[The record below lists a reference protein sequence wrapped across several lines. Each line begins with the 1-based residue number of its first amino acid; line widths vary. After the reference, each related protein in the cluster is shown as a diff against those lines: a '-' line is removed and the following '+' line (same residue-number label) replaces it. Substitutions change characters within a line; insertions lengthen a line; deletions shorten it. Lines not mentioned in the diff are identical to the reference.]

1 MKPLEVR
8 CADLNRSDSDCL
20 ALTQTVPTGFRLN
33 HVSAA
38 RRRAQQEQSPCGTL
52 RQKTSRR
59 QPGGPRNFLGG
70 KTDNSDVTVKSDDKR
85 TIQGDPRLRHA
96 YPYFR
101 IHLEEIAA
109 CVEGGCSVK
118 SVWRSYTTRTPEPF
132 PGSYSS
138 FLRYCRKHCES
149 VTAVE
154 PQPVKAREQK
164 PSGVGS
170 ALGHSKRY
178 PPPRKRPPGL
188 TPEQIQAMT
197 DPDDH
202 LDPKR

>member
-109 CVEGGCSVK
+109 CVEPK
-118 SVWRSYTTRTPEPF
+118 AAKAPAEK
-132 PGSYSS
+132 PG
-138 FLRYCRKHCES
+138 R
-149 VTAVE
+149 AV
-154 PQPVKAREQK
+154 
-164 PSGVGS
+164 GV
-170 ALGHSKRY
+170 LGQGKRY
-178 PPPRKRPPGL
+178 PPPLDRPPGL
-188 TPEQIQAMT
+188 TPEQIEAMM
-197 DPDDH
+197 DPDRH

>member
-1 MKPLEVR
+1 M
-8 CADLNRSDSDCL
+8 
-20 ALTQTVPTGFRLN
+20 
-33 HVSAA
+33 
-38 RRRAQQEQSPCGTL
+38 
-52 RQKTSRR
+52 
-59 QPGGPRNFLGG
+59 
-70 KTDNSDVTVKSDDKR
+70 TVKSDDKR

-138 FLRYCRKHCES
+138 FLRYCRKHCQT
-149 VTAVE
+149 VAAVE
-154 PQPVKAREQK
+154 PKAAKAPAEK
-164 PSGVGS
+164 PGRAVSV
-170 ALGHSKRY
+170 LGQGKRY
-178 PPPRKRPPGL
+178 PPPLDRPPGL
-188 TPEQIQAMT
+188 TPEQIEAMM
-197 DPDDH
+197 DPDRH